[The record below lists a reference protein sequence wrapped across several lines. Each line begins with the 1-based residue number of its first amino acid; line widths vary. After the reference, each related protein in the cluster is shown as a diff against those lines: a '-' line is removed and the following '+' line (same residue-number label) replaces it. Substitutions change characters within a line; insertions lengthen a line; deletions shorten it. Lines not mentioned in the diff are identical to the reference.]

1 MNKPLRI
8 NIRVD
13 SSTLIGSGHVY
24 RCMAIAEEAIRLGVS
39 VRFIHA
45 QTPGSLTR
53 EILKGVFEEIE
64 IQYGIDDESRS
75 GIGPEW
81 SNSLQT
87 QDAVAVGGLLSKDFT
102 EHVLVDHYGLTK
114 TWSQEI
120 QKYIQADRLLFI
132 HDQVDALETVNSVHL
147 GFLSKEEMLDK
158 VLDSSEMGIHES
170 RHLSSCVPMSKA
182 IRLAHLKSS
191 NLDSRT
197 ASDSSIKVLIFLSN
211 SNVEFLITKLLDS
224 IELLETKKMLRISI
238 LQNPEIGK
246 PKRQIDHKIPFEW
259 VTFSSQS
266 EYIDYMIEQ
275 DLVIGAGGVA
285 SLERLFLRIPQVV
298 FTIADNQLEN
308 ARSLSS
314 WGILEWLGDLREL
327 PITEVAGLLAPAI
340 ENPALLR
347 QKSDNGALFVDGLGS
362 RRIVQLLTK
371 SKITN
376 LSLRPADF
384 ADASTVYLWNN
395 EVQSRQNSI
404 TRSVISP
411 NSHLEW
417 FERYTL
423 EAQTGSRLFVVEDD
437 YGPIGQVRFDKQ
449 EDDTYLLSYG
459 IDSVFR
465 GQGLGKGVVSLGL
478 KVHKAQVPNAK
489 YRAMAKRSNFA
500 STRTLESLSF
510 REVENHGDFI
520 EYELK

>member
-1 MNKPLRI
+1 
-8 NIRVD
+8 
-13 SSTLIGSGHVY
+13 
-24 RCMAIAEEAIRLGVS
+24 MAIAEEAIRLGVS

-45 QTPGSLTR
+45 QIPGSLTR
-53 EILKGVFEEIE
+53 EILKGDFEEIE
-64 IQYGIDDESRS
+64 IQYGIDVESHS
-75 GIGPEW
+75 GLGPEW
-81 SNSLQT
+81 SNSLQV
-87 QDAVAVGGLLSKDFT
+87 QDASAVGSLISKDFT

-114 TWSQEI
+114 TWFQEI
-120 QKYIQADRLLFI
+120 QKYIQADRVLFI
-132 HDQVDALETVNSVHL
+132 HDQVDALETVNSLHL

-158 VLDSSEMGIHES
+158 VLDSSGIRMNES
-170 RHLSSCVPMSKA
+170 HHLSSCVPMSKA
-182 IRLAHLKSS
+182 VRMAHSKSS
-191 NLDSRT
+191 NRASRT
-197 ASDSSIKVLIFLSN
+197 ASDSFIKVLIFLSN
-211 SNVEFLITKLLDS
+211 SNVESLITKLLDA
-224 IELLETKKMLRISI
+224 IELLETKKMLKISI
-238 LQNPEIGK
+238 LQNPETGK

-259 VTFSSQS
+259 VTFSSQG

-308 ARSLSS
+308 ARALSS
-314 WGILEWLGDLREL
+314 WGILEWLSDLREL
-327 PITEVAGLLAPAI
+327 PTKEAAGLLAPAI

-376 LSLRPADF
+376 LSLRPADL
-384 ADASTVYLWNN
+384 ADASTLYLWNN
-395 EVQSRQNSI
+395 EVISRQNSI

-411 NSHLEW
+411 NSHREW
-417 FERYTL
+417 FERYIL
-423 EAQTGSRLFVVEDD
+423 ESQKGSRLFVVEDE

-449 EDDTYLLSYG
+449 EEDVYLLSYG

-465 GQGLGKGVVSLGL
+465 GQGLGKVVVSLGL

-489 YRAMAKRSNFA
+489 YKAMAKRSNFA

-510 REVENHGDFI
+510 QEVENRGDFI
-520 EYELK
+520 EYELR